1 MNLYIEIENNEPV
14 NHPYNEDNLLMVYPG
29 IDLDNLPNFC
39 KFTRVERP
47 IPKWDEVVEGPEYK
61 IIDGICYDVWTVNKI
76 SDEEKQQMLANLA
89 TQKPYP
95 SWTVDSDNYCFVP
108 PTPYPESENWEWDES
123 TLSWIPYVEPVE
135 PEVTE

>member
-1 MNLYIEIENNEPV
+1 MNLYIAIENNEPI

-29 IDLDNLPNFC
+29 IDLDNSPNFC

-47 IPKWDEVVEGPEYK
+47 VPKWDEVVEGPEYK

-89 TQKPYP
+89 TQKPYM

-108 PTPYPESENWEWDES
+108 HTPYPESGDWEWDEP
-123 TLSWIPYVEPVE
+123 TLSWIPYVEP
-135 PEVTE
+135 EVTE